1 MFRPFTVSLRAMTIP
16 DLALFMLAAIACAA
30 EPAPTATPP
39 AVHISP
45 TTMPPTAAPT
55 PDLVGTITAAIAAT
69 TAAQPTPTPTP
80 SPAATPTLLAAWH
93 RFRASQVSLCLGIDL

>member
-16 DLALFMLAAIACAA
+16 ALALFMLAAIACAA

-39 AVHISP
+39 AVQISP
-45 TTMPPTAAPT
+45 ATMPPTAAPT

-69 TAAQPTPTPTP
+69 T
-80 SPAATPTLLAAWH
+80 PTLLAAWH